1 MEKSDYI
8 NIDKIKDKKLYN
20 PEKKEEIEFESLYK
34 TLSSNQ
40 LLYVVF
46 FRRWG

>member
-1 MEKSDYI
+1 MDKADYI
-8 NIDKIKDKKLYN
+8 SIDSIKDKKLYN
-20 PEKKEEIEFESLYK
+20 PQKNEEFDFEKLYS
-34 TLSSNQ
+34 TLNSNQ

>member
-1 MEKSDYI
+1 MEKGDFI
-8 NIDKIKDKKLYN
+8 NVEKIKDKKLYN
-20 PEKKEEIEFESLYK
+20 PEKKEEFEFERLYK

>member
-8 NIDKIKDKKLYN
+8 NIDRIKDKKLYN
-20 PEKKEEIEFESLYK
+20 PEKKEEIDFESLYK
-34 TLSSNQ
+34 NLNSNQ
-40 LLYVVF
+40 LVYVVF